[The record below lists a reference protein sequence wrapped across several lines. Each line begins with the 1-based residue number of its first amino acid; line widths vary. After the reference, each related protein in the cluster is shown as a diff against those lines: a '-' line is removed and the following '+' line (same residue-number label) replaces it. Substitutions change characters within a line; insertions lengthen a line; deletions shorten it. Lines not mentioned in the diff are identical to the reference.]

1 MRKQHTAAFKAKIVL
16 ETLRETKTLAQVSFA
31 ANERVAA
38 ENQIHPTLLSKWR
51 TEALSAFPDL
61 FERGAKTAEKSDA
74 QEQRIEQLYQEV
86 GRLTLQVNWLKK
98 KSGLEPESL

>member
-1 MRKQHTAAFKAKIVL
+1 MRKLHTAAFKAKIVL

-51 TEALSAFPDL
+51 TEGLSAFPDL
-61 FERGAKTAEKSDA
+61 FERGAKNAEKSDA
-74 QEQRIEQLYQEV
+74 
-86 GRLTLQVNWLKK
+86 
-98 KSGLEPESL
+98 

>member
-1 MRKQHTAAFKAKIVL
+1 MRKQHTAAFKAKLVL
-16 ETLRETKTLAQVSFA
+16 ETLRETKTLAQI
-31 ANERVAA
+31 AA

-61 FERGAKTAEKSDA
+61 FERGAKNSEKSDA

-86 GRLTLQVNWLKK
+86 GRLTVQVNWLKK
-98 KSGLEPESL
+98 KSGLDPNPL